1 MKYKR
6 LEVVSVDGSIDSQDA
21 AHDINCKACAI
32 GYNYATDLD
41 ALSTYQNFFDKE
53 IESCIKPIR
62 DGLQLVITDVDAK
75 DVIR

>member
-1 MKYKR
+1 MKVKKMK
-6 LEVVSVDGSIDSQDA
+6 VVSIDGSIDSQDA

-32 GYNYATDLD
+32 GYNYAMDLD
-41 ALSTYQNFFDKE
+41 VLSTYQTFFGKE